1 MRISTRGEYGVRA
14 MFHLAMHYGQGPISL
29 KVIAEQQEIS
39 EHYLEQLMASLR
51 KAGLVTSVRG
61 AQGGY
66 ELADPPEK
74 VPVGDIIRVLEGPIA
89 PVDCVAE
96 NNPDCDCNHFPDC
109 ATRVLWERLRDS
121 MTEILD
127 STTLADLVQ
136 EAMDMRADN
145 DSFMY
150 HI

>member
-14 MFHLAMHYGQGPISL
+14 MFDLAMHHGQGPIPL
-29 KVIAEQQEIS
+29 KVIAERQGIS
-39 EHYLEQLMASLR
+39 EHYLEQLVGAMR

-66 ELADPPEK
+66 QLADEPEA
-74 VPVGDIIRVLEGPIA
+74 VRIGDIIRTLEGPIA
-89 PVDCVAE
+89 PMGCLDSDDG
-96 NNPDCDCNHFPDC
+96 NCDQVERC
-109 ATRVLWERLRDS
+109 ATRILWQKLQES
-121 MTEILD
+121 MESVLD
-127 STTLADLVQ
+127 STTLADLC
-136 EAMDMRADN
+136 ADAIRLKAKD

>member
-14 MFHLAMHYGQGPISL
+14 MLDLALHHGQGPISL
-29 KVIAEQQEIS
+29 KTIAERQDIS
-39 EHYLEQLMASLR
+39 EHYLEQLIASLR

-66 ELADPPEK
+66 LLAKEPSEIRI
-74 VPVGDIIRVLEGPIA
+74 GDIIRTLEGPIA
-89 PVDCVAE
+89 PMECVE
-96 NNPDCDCNHFPDC
+96 EDHDSCVKVERC
-109 ATRVLWERLRDS
+109 ATRVLWQKLQAS
-121 MTEILD
+121 MEKVLD
-127 STTLADLVQ
+127 NTTLACLCEETLRLKAKD
-136 EAMDMRADN
+136 

>member
-14 MFHLAMHYGQGPISL
+14 MFDLAVHYGQGPIAL
-29 KVIAEQQEIS
+29 KVIAERQAIS
-39 EHYLEQLMASLR
+39 EHYLEQLMGNLR
-51 KAGLVTSVRG
+51 KAGLVSSVRG

-66 ELADPPEK
+66 QLASAPEK
-74 VPVGDIIRVLEGPIA
+74 IPVGDIIRTLEGPIA
-89 PVDCVAE
+89 PMDCVEEDASAGCRQFE
-96 NNPDCDCNHFPDC
+96 RC

-121 MTEILD
+121 MEQVLD
-127 STTLADLVQ
+127 TTTLETLI
-136 EAMDMRADN
+136 EEGMRLRAKD